1 LHYISFPLVIIRA
14 SNLFELAVAAAINFF
29 GFNSCVA
36 LATAVGALIQMPAM
50 LLVVSQHFQVLV

>member
-1 LHYISFPLVIIRA
+1 MAIIEA

-36 LATAVGALIQMPAM
+36 LATVVGALIQVPAM